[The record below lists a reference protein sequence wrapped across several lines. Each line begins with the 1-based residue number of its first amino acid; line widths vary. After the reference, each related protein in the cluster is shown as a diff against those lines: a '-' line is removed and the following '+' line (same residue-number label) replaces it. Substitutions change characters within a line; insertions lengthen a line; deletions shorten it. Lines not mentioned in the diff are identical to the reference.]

1 MAQVS
6 GDCELNNCPLQ
17 ALKEVAVL
25 SKELETRLAQAYALQ
40 SQSDVWVYRALLQ
53 SADLLETEECHRLHY
68 LQMACEKIAK
78 AYRLRDTLS
87 FSEEDLYSHVIF
99 SGFIQTLLKAPQ
111 VKGRFRANEAK
122 RRQLERYARSFAR
135 EIEKL
140 APAVDRGRTPA
151 NVEYPWMEE
160 QVVFVPCQF
169 SFASLSMLTE
179 AEGREFLKLIEIAIT
194 DYETIRLSG

>member
-17 ALKEVAVL
+17 APKEAAVL
-25 SKELETRLAQAYALQ
+25 SKELETSLAQAYASQ
-40 SQSDVWVYRALLQ
+40 SQSDFRVYQALLQ
-53 SADLLETEECHRLHY
+53 SADLLETEECHSLHY

-78 AYRLRDTLS
+78 AYRLRDTVR
-87 FSEEDLYSHVIF
+87 FSEEDLYSHVVF
-99 SGFIQTLLKAPQ
+99 SGFIQTLLKSPQ
-111 VKGRFRANEAK
+111 IKKRFRANDAK
-122 RRQLERYARSFAR
+122 RRHLERYARSLAR

-151 NVEYPWMEE
+151 NVEYPWIEE
-160 QVVFVPCQF
+160 QAVFVPCQF
-169 SFASLSMLTE
+169 SFANLSMLTE

>member
-17 ALKEVAVL
+17 APKEVVAL

-40 SQSDVWVYRALLQ
+40 SQSDFRVYRALLQ

-78 AYRLRDTLS
+78 AYRLRDTRS
-87 FSEEDLYSHVIF
+87 FSEEDLYSHVVF

-111 VKGRFRANEAK
+111 IKERFRAKDAK
-122 RRQLERYARSFAR
+122 RRQLERYARSLAR

-151 NVEYPWMEE
+151 NVEYPWVIE
-160 QVVFVPCQF
+160 QTVFVPCQF
-169 SFASLSMLTE
+169 SFVNLSMLKDT
-179 AEGREFLKLIEIAIT
+179 EGREFLKLVEIAIT